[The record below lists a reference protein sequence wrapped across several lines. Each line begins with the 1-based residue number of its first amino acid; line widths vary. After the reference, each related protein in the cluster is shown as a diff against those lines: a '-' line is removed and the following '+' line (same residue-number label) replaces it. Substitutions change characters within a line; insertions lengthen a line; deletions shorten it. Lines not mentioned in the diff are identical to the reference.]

1 MSGVL
6 EAQQANATGAS
17 AQPSAGQRLRQA
29 REAAGLHVAA
39 LAGALKVPVHKL
51 EALEAD
57 DYAAFSDHVFMR
69 ALASSICRTLGLD
82 PQPVLDQLP
91 RSAIKGFDAQ
101 RMHLNAPIKA
111 RAGKSGGM
119 ASNGGGGVSRK
130 AVLGVVVLLLA
141 AGAVYFMPS
150 GMLDRQDA
158 GSSTTLTSQ
167 PVEVVPAPA
176 AALPATSAGDVPAAA
191 ALPGEPA
198 GMPPVPAPAPAA
210 AETPAPAA
218 APASPPAA
226 AVPAPALVAGQE
238 SLVFHTTG
246 ASWVQVTDARG
257 KVVFSKNLGA
267 GETAQVAAQLPAQ
280 VVVGRA
286 AVATLQVRGQAF
298 DIAAAAPGKDVA
310 RFEVK

>member
-119 ASNGGGGVSRK
+119 ASNGGGVSRK

-141 AGAVYFMPS
+141 AGAVYFMPN

-191 ALPGEPA
+191 ALSGEPA
-198 GMPPVPAPAPAA
+198 GMPPTPVPAPAA

>member
-1 MSGVL
+1 MSG
-6 EAQQANATGAS
+6 EQSGTQA
-17 AQPSAGQRLRQA
+17 SAGQQLRQA

-82 PQPVLDQLP
+82 PQPVLDKLP

-119 ASNGGGGVSRK
+119 ASNGGGVSRK

-141 AGAVYFMPS
+141 AGAVYFMPN

-158 GSSTTLTSQ
+158 ESSTTVTSQ
-167 PVEVVPAPA
+167 PVEVVTTPA
-176 AALPATSAGDVPAAA
+176 AALPATGMPATGVPATPAGEVPAAA
-191 ALPGEPA
+191 ALPAAPA
-198 GMPPVPAPAPAA
+198 GMPPAPAPAA
-210 AETPAPAA
+210 AEMPAPAA
-218 APASPPAA
+218 APASLPAA
-226 AVPAPALVAGQE
+226 AAPAPALVAGQQ
-238 SLVFHTTG
+238 SLVFNTT
-246 ASWVQVTDARG
+246 APSWVQVTDARG
-257 KVVFSKNLGA
+257 KVVLSKNLGA

-286 AVATLQVRGQAF
+286 AVATLQVRGQPF